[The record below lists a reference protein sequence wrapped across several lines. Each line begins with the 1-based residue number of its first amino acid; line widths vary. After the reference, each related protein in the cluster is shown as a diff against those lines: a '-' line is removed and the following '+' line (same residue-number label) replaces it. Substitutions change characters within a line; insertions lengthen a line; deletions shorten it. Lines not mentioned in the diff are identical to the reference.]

1 LVSVCL
7 SLSEGIHSSHNCHQE
22 QCVLCIETK
31 KLKMVINQMRVPA
44 VMWVFVLI
52 GLYANV
58 AYIFIKKQEK
68 SSLVKWKVR
77 MDH

>member
-1 LVSVCL
+1 
-7 SLSEGIHSSHNCHQE
+7 
-22 QCVLCIETK
+22 
-31 KLKMVINQMRVPA
+31 MRVPA